1 MRNYAQHSGGAGR
14 ERSRRMLQGAD
25 GRGGCE
31 RTRAPKPPRSVATRA
46 EIGPLPA
53 RNRSYSAPR
62 SVATRTEIGRNPHR
76 DRSQPAPR
84 SVRFRLEIG
93 RTIPGGADQ
102 PEDGK
107 RPPNHYASTTRRAAA
122 QTFSLLFYDF
132 MAKHLLI
139 TTLHRRILTILTIR
153 IILGANTNQ

>member
-1 MRNYAQHSGGAGR
+1 MRADARPKTAEIGRNPRRDRSTSG
-14 ERSRRMLQGAD
+14 S
-25 GRGGCE
+25 
-31 RTRAPKPPRSVATRA
+31 RSVVLRA
-46 EIGPLPA
+46 EIG
-53 RNRSYSAPR
+53 RK
-62 SVATRTEIGRNPHR
+62 PHR

-84 SVRFRLEIG
+84 SVHFRLEIG